1 MGIKCENDV
10 CYLWL
15 LFALRFKFL
24 ILFLSVLRSS
34 AFSKRMKT
42 SANYLSSV
50 LLGIAVF
57 FLWLYKACQVMSL
70 LPSLT
75 LSTFLWQRSGLYCIN
90 LTWRFFPNSFSYI
103 CITGHCTLSVCLR

>member
-24 ILFLSVLRSS
+24 IIFLSVLRSS

-70 LPSLT
+70 LPS
-75 LSTFLWQRSGLYCIN
+75 
-90 LTWRFFPNSFSYI
+90 
-103 CITGHCTLSVCLR
+103 